1 MEQLAKKQYM
11 KYIFIDAIRG
21 RPSMR
26 FTRHTDYALRVL
38 MFLGLKPPEAV
49 STIKEI
55 ADCYGISEN
64 HLMKVVHRL
73 GQLGLVET
81 IRGRNGGMR
90 LAMTPADINV
100 GTVVRRCED
109 DMRVVECFDP
119 ATNTCPIA
127 GVCALPAILD
137 EALAAFLAILDKY
150 SLADLLRPTAGL
162 IDVLRPELADSGV
175 SVSPP
180 Q

>member
-1 MEQLAKKQYM
+1 MEPLAAKQYM
-11 KYIFIDAIRG
+11 KYLFIDASWKD
-21 RPSMR
+21 PFMR

-38 MFLGLKPPEAV
+38 MYLGLKPPEAV

-55 ADCYGISEN
+55 AGCYGISEN

-73 GQLGLVET
+73 GQHGLVET

-90 LAMTPADINV
+90 LALAPADINV

-119 ATNTCPIA
+119 ETNTCPIA

-137 EALAAFLAILDKY
+137 EALAAFLSVLEKY
-150 SLADLLRPTAGL
+150 SLADLLRPTPGL
-162 IDVLRPELADSGV
+162 IDVLRPGSADAGV
-175 SVSPP
+175 PTAAG